1 MNSILRSV
9 AILVAVTTIISTSSN
24 AQVVSKTV
32 SIQPGYTNQTFYNMN
47 SGVVSSVTNLDWDLG
62 FQLRGFYASIIINSK
77 NNVKLFKANKDASQW
92 SSMVAYDT
100 TGIISNPAYELF
112 NSDTSWNFGAASR
125 TNDTANAFDLGW
137 GVYDFV
143 THNVVG
149 DSVYFLKLNSGIFK
163 KFMIINLAGGIYN
176 FKWADLDGTNEIAGQ
191 INKSNY
197 TNKAF
202 AYYSI
207 VNNIAIDREPI
218 FNSWDLV
225 FQQYLTLTPFTYKVT
240 GTLMNDSVYA
250 AKVYPVDPL
259 TASPNGVTLHKEINT
274 VSFDWKIYDNSTM
287 VWTIADSTVYFVK
300 DRAGAMWQV
309 VFTGFGG
316 SANGQFSFDQS
327 PVQATGIIENAK
339 VQTFGIYPNPA
350 NDIARLVVSATNSSP
365 AVLTIFDLNGRLVA
379 THNVQLSSGIQTID
393 LPVSNLQSGLY
404 QLTIQQDGVTQTS
417 KLVKQ

>member
-9 AILVAVTTIISTSSN
+9 AILVAVTTILSTNAN
-24 AQVVSKTV
+24 AQVVAKTV

-62 FQLRGFYASIIINSK
+62 FQLRGFYASIMINSK

-92 SSMVAYDT
+92 SSIVAYDT
-100 TGIISNPAYELF
+100 TGIVSNPAFELF

-125 TNDTANAFDLGW
+125 TNDTTNAFDLGW

-149 DSVYFLKLNSGIFK
+149 DSIYFLKLSSGVFK
-163 KFMIINLAGGIYN
+163 KFMIDNLAGGVYN
-176 FKWADLDGTNEIAGQ
+176 FKWADLDGTNQISGQ
-191 INKSNY
+191 INKANY

-207 VNNIAIDREPI
+207 ANNIAIDREPL

-225 FQQYLTLTPFTYKVT
+225 FQQYLTLTPTIYRVA

-259 TASPNGVTLHKEINT
+259 TASPNGVTLNKEINT
-274 VSFDWKIYDNSTM
+274 IGYDWKSFDFNTN

-300 DRAGAMWQV
+300 DRAGYMWQV

-316 SANGQFSFDQS
+316 AANGEFYFDQS

-350 NDIARLVVSATNSSP
+350 SDLARLVVSATNTSP

-379 THNVQLSSGIQTID
+379 TQNVQLSVGVQTID
-393 LPVSNLQSGLY
+393 LPVSDLQSGLY

-417 KLVKQ
+417 KLMKQ